1 MENILKNP
9 SSILPYYRG
18 EGFFYENIQFIKT
31 DVFPCHRGNTKG
43 YCKQE
48 DEISL

>member
-1 MENILKNP
+1 MENILKPP

-18 EGFFYENIQFIKT
+18 EGFFYKYIQFINT
-31 DVFPCHRGNTKG
+31 DVSPAIGGAKG